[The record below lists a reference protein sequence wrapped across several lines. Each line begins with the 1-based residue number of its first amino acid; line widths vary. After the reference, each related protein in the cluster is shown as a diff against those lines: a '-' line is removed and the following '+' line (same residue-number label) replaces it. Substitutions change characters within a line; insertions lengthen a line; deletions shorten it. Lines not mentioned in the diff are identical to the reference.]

1 MVFITTATGQ
11 IGAVAARALAAR
23 GVAVRGGS
31 RDPKRVAIDG
41 VQGVRFD
48 FADPSTFGPA
58 LDGVSSVFIVAPPGF
73 ADVFSLVGPFM
84 RAAVERNLRIVT
96 MTASGVEYVAEAPM
110 RQLELLAER
119 TTGGWVHI
127 RPTWFSQNF
136 QTFWLPGI
144 LAAGVIAVPAA
155 DARTAFIDTRDIGE
169 VAAAVLANTSLAGQ
183 ALTLTG
189 PEALTYTEAADV
201 LTKVSGRAVTYNAID
216 DASFEQG
223 LVSFG
228 VPADYAQL
236 MVMLFQAVRAG
247 GAATVTQ
254 TVEQLLGRAPRSLQ
268 QYATEYAS
276 IWAEATAAAK

>member
-1 MVFITTATGQ
+1 M
-11 IGAVAARALAAR
+11 
-23 GVAVRGGS
+23 
-31 RDPKRVAIDG
+31 
-41 VQGVRFD
+41 
-48 FADPSTFGPA
+48 
-58 LDGVSSVFIVAPPGF
+58 
-73 ADVFSLVGPFM
+73 
-84 RAAVERNLRIVT
+84 
-96 MTASGVEYVAEAPM
+96 
-110 RQLELLAER
+110 
-119 TTGGWVHI
+119 HI

-144 LAAGVIAVPAA
+144 LAADVIAVPAA

-169 VAAAVLANTSLAGQ
+169 VAAAVLANPSRTGQ

-201 LTKVSGRAVTYNAID
+201 LTRVSGRTIAYTAID

-254 TVEQLLGRAPRSLQ
+254 TVEQVLGRAPRSLQ
-268 QYATEYAS
+268 QYATEHTS
-276 IWAEATAAAK
+276 IWAETTAAAK

>member
-11 IGAVAARALAAR
+11 IGSVAARTLAAR

-31 RDPKRVAIDG
+31 RDPQRVTIDG
-41 VQGVRFD
+41 VQPVRFD

-58 LDGVSSVFIVAPPGF
+58 LDGVTSVFVVAPPGF
-73 ADVFSLVGPFM
+73 ADVFSIVEPFM
-84 RAAVERNLRIVT
+84 RTAVERNLRIVT
-96 MTASGVEYVAEAPM
+96 MTASGVEYAPESPM
-110 RQLELLAER
+110 RRLELLAER
-119 TTGGWVHI
+119 TTGGWAHL

-144 LAAGVIAVPAA
+144 VAAGTIAVPAA
-155 DARTAFIDTRDIGE
+155 DARTAFVDTRDIGD
-169 VAAAVLANTSLAGQ
+169 VAAAVLADPSISGQ
-183 ALTLTG
+183 ALTVTG
-189 PEALTYTEAADV
+189 AQALTYAEAADI
-201 LTKVSGRAVTYNAID
+201 LAQASGRSVVYTPID

-223 LVSFG
+223 LVSYG

-236 MVMLFQAVRAG
+236 LVILFQAVRAG

-268 QYATEYAS
+268 QYAAEHAS
-276 IWAEATAAAK
+276 VWAEATAAAK